1 MQDFFACIVA
11 ILLKKKKNVNIVLF
25 IFKTLSSQ
33 PQ

>member
-11 ILLKKKKNVNIVLF
+11 ILLKKKIVNIVLF
-25 IFKTLSSQ
+25 IFKNLSSQ